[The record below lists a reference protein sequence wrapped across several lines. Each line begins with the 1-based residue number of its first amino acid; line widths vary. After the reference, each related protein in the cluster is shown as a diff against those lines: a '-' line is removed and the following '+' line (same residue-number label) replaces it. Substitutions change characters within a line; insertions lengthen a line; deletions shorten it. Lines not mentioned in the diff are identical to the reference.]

1 MTELVYL
8 ICGLA
13 MVCTLGYANG
23 RFRQRVAIWG
33 HPPDLMLGL
42 LGFAAFLPLALRGY
56 SSWWSAIPLLFASVG
71 LGAFVHVICTGK
83 GAKARPPELPRVIYG
98 VEMMDHYY
106 KAIVSLRITT
116 LRRDEFHAF
125 ALRNGLNETQFE
137 TWAKTKEWG

>member
-1 MTELVYL
+1 MNELIYL

-13 MVCTLGYANG
+13 TVCTLGYANG

-42 LGFAAFLPLALRGY
+42 LGFVVFLPLVLQGY
-56 SSWWSAIPLLFASVG
+56 SAWWTLIPLLFAGAG

-98 VEMMDHYY
+98 VEMLDHYY
-106 KAIVSLRITT
+106 GQLASLRFKP
-116 LRRDEFHAF
+116 RRDEFREL
-125 ALRNGLNETQFE
+125 ALRNATTEEQFE
-137 TWAKTKEWG
+137 AWAKPKEWL